1 MGFGSMNLHAS
12 AIDELNAWQPPSPAQ
27 RVLRDAFI
35 RHLAAHA
42 DGTWRTCAPAH
53 ITASAAILDPTR
65 RAVLLVL
72 HGKVGRWLQPGGH
85 CEPEDATL
93 GAAALREASE
103 ESGIRGLRLLPGIL
117 QVDRHPA
124 PCNPGVV
131 EEHLDVRYPVIASP
145 GAEPMVSAES
155 DAVRWF
161 GWDSLPSDIEPTIIQ
176 MLEAARGRL
185 AIGHHVQT
193 DPEGAD

>member
-1 MGFGSMNLHAS
+1 MNLHAS
-12 AIDELNAWQPPSPAQ
+12 AVDELDAWQPPSPAQ
-27 RVLRDAFI
+27 RVLCGAFI
-35 RHLAAHA
+35 RHLSAHA

-53 ITASAAILDPTR
+53 ITASAAILDPSR
-65 RAVLLVL
+65 RAVLLIL

-85 CEPEDATL
+85 CEPGDATL

-103 ESGIRGLRLLPGIL
+103 ESGMLGLRLLPGIL

-131 EEHLDVRYPVIASP
+131 EEHLDVRYLVIAPP

-155 DAVRWF
+155 DAARWF
-161 GWDSLPSDIEPTIIQ
+161 GWDALPQDIEPTIVQ
-176 MLEAARGRL
+176 MLEAARGRI
-185 AIGHHVQT
+185 A
-193 DPEGAD
+193 